1 MILYCDASA
10 LVKLYTEEAHSAVV
24 RAWVD
29 EAGLIATSEVAY
41 VEVVGALARL
51 GREGA
56 MTATDVR
63 LAVEQWSAAW
73 PALVHLPV
81 SAHDAA
87 ALAIR
92 HPLRALDAIHVA
104 AALALRQ
111 AMPEATVA
119 FASFDARQVAAAR
132 AEGLTVLEPP
142 AVIVGQAASDP

>member
-10 LVKLYTEEAHSAVV
+10 LVKLYCQEAHSAVV

-29 EAGLIATSEVAY
+29 EAALIATSDVAY

-56 MTATDVR
+56 VTSIEVQSSVD
-63 LAVEQWSAAW
+63 QWSEHW
-73 PALVHLPV
+73 PALVRLPV
-81 SAHDAA
+81 ATQEGG
-87 ALAIR
+87 ALALR

-111 AMPEATVA
+111 AMPEAAVA

-132 AEGLTVLEPP
+132 AEGLAVLAPP
-142 AVIVGQAASDP
+142 AAALE